1 MSHLDPDDLAAIAL
15 SPSTATG
22 AQRAHLELCEDC
34 SGEERELVY
43 TVGIGKSLD
52 DSELMSPPPAAWAG
66 IHAALGLSGAGGVP
80 SSAPAMSSN
89 ASSSPEASHH
99 TPPPVDVDVPE
110 QPRPLAAVVPINS
123 RIRRRVWPW
132 LVAAVLVGVIGGFG
146 AGALS
151 NGFGDRFATV
161 AEADLE
167 PLPGQQGAGSARVEV
182 SSDGQ
187 RDIVVTLADAAV
199 PSAPGDTSLR
209 EVWLLNADASGL
221 VSLGLLDGSSGR
233 FVLPAGV
240 DIDQFP
246 LVDVS
251 IEHADGDPGHSGDSV
266 VRGQLHSS

>member
-1 MSHLDPDDLAAIAL
+1 MSHLDPDDLAAIAV
-15 SPSTATG
+15 SPSTATE
-22 AQRAHLELCEDC
+22 AQRAHLERCAEC
-34 SGEERELVY
+34 SREERALVH

-52 DSELMSPPPAAWAG
+52 DSELVSPPPAAWAG
-66 IHAALGLSGAGGVP
+66 IHAALGLSGTSGPP
-80 SSAPAMSSN
+80 SGALATSI
-89 ASSSPEASHH
+89 PEPSDRT
-99 TPPPVDVDVPE
+99 TPPGDIDDLPE
-110 QPRPLAAVVPINS
+110 QPQPLPPVVPISS
-123 RIRRRVWPW
+123 RNRRRVWPL
-132 LVAAVLVGVIGGFG
+132 LVAAVLVGIIGGFG

-151 NGFGDRFATV
+151 NLFGDRFATV

-187 RDIVVTLADAAV
+187 RDIVVTLADGAV
-199 PSAPGDTSLR
+199 PSAPGDASLR

>member
-22 AQRAHLELCEDC
+22 AQRAHLELCEEC
-34 SGEERELVY
+34 SREERELVH
-43 TVGIGKSLD
+43 TVSIGKSLD

-66 IHAALGLSGAGGVP
+66 IHAALGLSGM
-80 SSAPAMSSN
+80 AP
-89 ASSSPEASHH
+89 
-99 TPPPVDVDVPE
+99 
-110 QPRPLAAVVPINS
+110 VVPITS
-123 RIRRRVWPW
+123 RNRRRVWPW

-151 NGFGDRFATV
+151 NLSGDRFATV

>member
-22 AQRAHLELCEDC
+22 AQRAHLDMCADC
-34 SGEERELVY
+34 SREERELVH
-43 TVGIGKSLD
+43 TASIGKSLD

-66 IHAALGLSGAGGVP
+66 IHSALGLTNL
-80 SSAPAMSSN
+80 AP
-89 ASSSPEASHH
+89 
-99 TPPPVDVDVPE
+99 
-110 QPRPLAAVVPINS
+110 VVPITSQN
-123 RIRRRVWPW
+123 RRRVWPW

-151 NGFGDRFATV
+151 NLSGDRFATV

-251 IEHADGDPGHSGDSV
+251 VEHADGDPGHSGDSV

>member
-1 MSHLDPDDLAAIAL
+1 VSHLDPDDLAAIAL

-22 AQRAHLELCEDC
+22 AQRAHLDVCADC
-34 SGEERELVY
+34 SREERELVY
-43 TVGIGKSLD
+43 TVSIAKSLD
-52 DSELMSPPPAAWAG
+52 DSELISPPPGAWAG
-66 IHAALGLSGAGGVP
+66 IHAALGLSGAGG
-80 SSAPAMSSN
+80 
-89 ASSSPEASHH
+89 
-99 TPPPVDVDVPE
+99 TPHLDVDDAPE
-110 QPRPLAAVVPINS
+110 HSGAPRQAIPISS
-123 RIRRRVWPW
+123 RNRRRVWPL

-151 NGFGDRFATV
+151 TVFGDRFATV

-182 SSDGQ
+182 NSDGQ
-187 RDIVVTLADAAV
+187 RDIVVTLADGAV

-209 EVWLLNADASGL
+209 EVWLLNSDASGL

-251 IEHADGDPGHSGDSV
+251 VEHADGDPGHSGDSV

>member
-22 AQRAHLELCEDC
+22 AQRAHLELCEEC
-34 SGEERELVY
+34 SREERELVH
-43 TVGIGKSLD
+43 TVSIGKSLD

-66 IHAALGLSGAGGVP
+66 IHAALGLS
-80 SSAPAMSSN
+80 SAPA
-89 ASSSPEASHH
+89 P
-99 TPPPVDVDVPE
+99 
-110 QPRPLAAVVPINS
+110 VVPINS
-123 RIRRRVWPW
+123 RNRRRVWPW
-132 LVAAVLVGVIGGFG
+132 LVAAVLVGVLGGFG

-151 NGFGDRFATV
+151 SVFGNRFATV

>member
-22 AQRAHLELCEDC
+22 AQRAHLDMCADC
-34 SGEERELVY
+34 SREERELVH
-43 TVGIGKSLD
+43 TVSIGKSLD

-66 IHAALGLSGAGGVP
+66 IHAALGLSGL
-80 SSAPAMSSN
+80 
-89 ASSSPEASHH
+89 
-99 TPPPVDVDVPE
+99 PP
-110 QPRPLAAVVPINS
+110 VVPITSQN
-123 RIRRRVWPW
+123 RRRVWPW

-151 NGFGDRFATV
+151 NLSGDRFATV